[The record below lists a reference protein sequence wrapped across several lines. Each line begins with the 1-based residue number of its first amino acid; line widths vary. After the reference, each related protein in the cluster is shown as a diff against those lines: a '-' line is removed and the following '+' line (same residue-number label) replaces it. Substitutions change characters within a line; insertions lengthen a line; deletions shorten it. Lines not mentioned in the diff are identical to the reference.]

1 MEEKSSNMESQNII
15 HEAFRIGI
23 FLKGID
29 GVLEIIGGF
38 LLLAINPLTINKIVL
53 ALTQHEI
60 VEDSKDFIANYLINA
75 AHNLSVSSQLFFS
88 FYLLSHGA
96 IKIFL
101 VVLLWQKRLWAYPVA
116 IVFFILFIF
125 YQVYRYIR
133 FPSAW
138 LIFLTIFDVFVIALT
153 WLEYKNIKKL
163 VS

>member
-1 MEEKSSNMESQNII
+1 MESQNII